1 MAGGAILGVGVWVK
15 VDSGSLMGVIGAIE
29 DAPSELNQI
38 FNVGYLLIA
47 VGGVLLLM
55 GFLGCCG
62 AMRES
67 RCMLLIFFVIV
78 LLVFIAEVVGAIMI
92 LVFQPLAEELIKQLG
107 EKAVEVIK
115 KDYGQNTDITG
126 LWDATMDGNIT
137 GCFPKL
143 VDLIED
149 NTVIIAAVALGVAA
163 LEIAAMAVSM
173 SLYRKIGSKRR

>member
-1 MAGGAILGVGVWVK
+1 
-15 VDSGSLMGVIGAIE
+15 
-29 DAPSELNQI
+29 
-38 FNVGYLLIA
+38 
-47 VGGVLLLM
+47 
-55 GFLGCCG
+55 
-62 AMRES
+62 
-67 RCMLLIFFVIV
+67 FFVIV

-126 LWDATMDGNIT
+126 LWDATMDGLDCCGFYNYKDFTDSPFYNGNMSYPMECCRLTIRCDSMAVQAANIT